1 MYILCDYHCGTK
13 FCDSIFAVVD
23 TKEIIR
29 GGGGVRWPFLCA
41 DFLLQKYLNS
51 SPVTN

>member
-1 MYILCDYHCGTK
+1 MYICDYHCGTK

-29 GGGGVRWPFLCA
+29 VLDRPFLCA